1 MSLDR
6 GAAGARPL
14 VVLGS
19 LATIAGA
26 DYVIHRRTPRW
37 LLIGLFD
44 EPAHLATNAL
54 LLVNLPPRPRA
65 FGAGFL
71 AGAVALDA
79 DHVPLALAPAHPGA
93 GDARPTTHSLLL
105 VSAAAAI
112 AATLP
117 GRARDAGLGLA
128 AGSLGHLWRDLAS
141 GRGAALL
148 WPVSHRH
155 VRVPYWLYAA
165 VQVALA
171 ERWRGAARRATLRE
185 GL

>member
-6 GAAGARPL
+6 GAAGERPL

-37 LLIGLFD
+37 LLIGVFD
-44 EPAHLATNAL
+44 EPAHLATNVLVL
-54 LLVNLPPRPRA
+54 LNLPPRSRA
-65 FGAGFL
+65 FEAGFL

-79 DHVPLALAPAHPGA
+79 DHVPLALAPAHPG
-93 GDARPTTHSLLL
+93 GRDPRPTTHSLPL
-105 VSAAAAI
+105 VGAAAA
-112 AATLP
+112 AALVLP
-117 GRARDAGLGLA
+117 ARARAIGLGLA

-148 WPVSHRH
+148 WPLSHRH

-165 VQVALA
+165 TQVALA
-171 ERWRGAARRATLRE
+171 QRWRAAARRATLRE